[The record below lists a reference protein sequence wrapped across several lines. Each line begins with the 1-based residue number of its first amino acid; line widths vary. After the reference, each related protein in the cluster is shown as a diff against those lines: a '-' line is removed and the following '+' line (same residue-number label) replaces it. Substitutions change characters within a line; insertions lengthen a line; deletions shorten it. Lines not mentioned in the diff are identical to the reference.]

1 LTESE
6 IGDLPNVL
14 KVKSNLSDNTIEV
27 EGNFGGKTDEQIAEE
42 LTKPLKDHGYAVSVE
57 KQIKETKWSDF
68 KIALPIALVFIF
80 GFVFQDFALFPW
92 LTVYQNI
99 EFGLKMEGKAVNERK
114 KTTLKYAEFMGLE
127 KFLESYPHE
136 LSGGMRQRVGIAR
149 ALAINPEI
157 VFLDEPFSA
166 LDSFTAQK
174 LRKELLELWKKHG
187 ITFVMV
193 THLVEEAVQLGTRIA
208 VFSQRPGTIEKVFDN
223 SLPFPRNLRSEHF
236 FALVDKITDQ
246 VAI

>member
-1 LTESE
+1 MKS
-6 IGDLPNVL
+6 VL
-14 KVKSNLSDNTIEV
+14 ITTKQVNKIFSDNDSNVVALSNVNLTV
-27 EGNFGGKTDEQIAEE
+27 HEGEFLMLVGPSGCGKSTLLRILAGLDKPTTGDVVFGK
-42 LTKPLKDHGYAVSVE
+42 
-57 KQIKETKWSDF
+57 
-68 KIALPIALVFIF
+68 KIRP

-187 ITFVMV
+187 TTFVMV

-208 VFSQRPGTIEKVFDN
+208 VFSQRPGTVEKVFEN
-223 SLPFPRNLRSEHF
+223 NLPFPRNLRSEHF

>member
-1 LTESE
+1 MKSVLITTKQVSR
-6 IGDLPNVL
+6 IFSDNDSNVL
-14 KVKSNLSDNTIEV
+14 ALSNVNLTVHEGEFLMLVGPSGCGKSTLLRILAGLDKPTTGEV
-27 EGNFGGKTDEQIAEE
+27 TFG
-42 LTKPLKDHGYAVSVE
+42 
-57 KQIKETKWSDF
+57 KQIR
-68 KIALPIALVFIF
+68 P

-187 ITFVMV
+187 TTFVMV

-208 VFSQRPGTIEKVFDN
+208 VFSQRPGTVEKVFEN
-223 SLPFPRNLRSEHF
+223 SLSFPRNLRSEHF

>member
-1 LTESE
+1 MLVGPSGCGKSSLLRILAGLDKPTT
-6 IGDLPNVL
+6 GDV
-14 KVKSNLSDNTIEV
+14 V
-27 EGNFGGKTDEQIAEE
+27 FG
-42 LTKPLKDHGYAVSVE
+42 
-57 KQIKETKWSDF
+57 KQIR
-68 KIALPIALVFIF
+68 P

-99 EFGLKMEGKAVNERK
+99 EFGLKMEGRAVNERK

-127 KFLESYPHE
+127 KFLDSYPHE

-174 LRKELLELWKKHG
+174 LRKELRELWQRHG
-187 ITFVMV
+187 TTFVMV